1 MVYLVRIKINQ
12 LNMLYSIKKITFS
25 ILFNSSLLLMLII
38 GIQNSSNK
46 SKVNLIFNE
55 SVKLPVS
62 FIIGISFISGSFL
75 GSCIN
80 FSGYSKR
87 EN

>member
-1 MVYLVRIKINQ
+1 
-12 LNMLYSIKKITFS
+12 MLYSIKKITFS
-25 ILFNSSLLLMLII
+25 IIFNSSLLLMLII
-38 GIQNSSNK
+38 GIQNNSNK
-46 SKVNLIFNE
+46 SKVNFIFNE

-62 FIIGISFISGSFL
+62 FIIGVSFISGSLL

-80 FSGYSKR
+80 FSGKFKEKE